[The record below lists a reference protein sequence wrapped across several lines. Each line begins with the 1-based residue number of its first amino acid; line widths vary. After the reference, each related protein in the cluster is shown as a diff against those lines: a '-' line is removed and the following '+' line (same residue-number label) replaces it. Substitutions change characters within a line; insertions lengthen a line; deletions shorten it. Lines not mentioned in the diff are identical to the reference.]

1 MPVPAVF
8 AATCLSAAFATIL
21 MGAFARYPIA
31 LAPGMGLNAYFTYTV
46 VKGMGVPWETAL
58 GAVFLSGVAFLI
70 LTIVGIRQWII
81 AAIPPSLYAAVSAG
95 IGLFI
100 AFIGLRNAG
109 IVKADPATIVTM
121 GNLRDPNTALAAL
134 GILTI
139 AALRAWNVR
148 AAILVGILTT
158 TLVGALAGLV
168 HWQPQSYQWSDLSGT
183 MLHLNIRGALGLGL
197 LEIVFVFLFV
207 DLFDNVGTLM
217 AVTKKAG
224 LLEKG
229 NTIPRVTRILF
240 TDATATIA
248 GSLLGTTTVVSYIEC
263 AAGVAAGGRSGVTSV
278 VTGLLFVATLFAAP
292 LMGAIPSAATAPA
305 LIVVGGL
312 MMSTVAEI
320 DWEDACVAV
329 PAFLTLVTIPLT
341 FSIANGLA
349 CGIISYVLIHIA
361 RGRGRQVPWAAYAL
375 AVLLV
380 IRFVYIGGRT

>member
-1 MPVPAVF
+1 
-8 AATCLSAAFATIL
+8 
-21 MGAFARYPIA
+21 
-31 LAPGMGLNAYFTYTV
+31 
-46 VKGMGVPWETAL
+46 
-58 GAVFLSGVAFLI
+58 VFLSGVAFLV
-70 LTIVGIRQWII
+70 LTIAGIRQWII
-81 AAIPPSLYAAVSAG
+81 AAIPPALYAAVSAG

-109 IVKADPATIVTM
+109 MVKADPATIVTM
-121 GNLRDPNTALAAL
+121 GNLRDPNTALAAF

-158 TLVGALAGLV
+158 TLVGAVAGLV
-168 HWQPQSYQWSDLSGT
+168 HWQPQPYQWSDLSGT
-183 MLHLNIRGALGLGL
+183 MLHLDVRGAARLGL

-224 LLEKG
+224 LLRADTK
-229 NTIPRVTRILF
+229 IPRVNRILF

-248 GSLLGTTTVVSYIEC
+248 GSLLGTTTVVSYIES

-292 LMGAIPSAATAPA
+292 LMGAIPAAATAPA

-320 DWEDACVAV
+320 DWEDACIAI

-349 CGIISYVLIHIA
+349 CGIISYVLIHLL
-361 RGRGRQVPWAAYAL
+361 RGRGRQVPWAAYVLAAL
-375 AVLLV
+375 LA
-380 IRFVYIGGRT
+380 IRFAYIGGRT